1 VGRRLHIPPPG
12 HEGNHAQCWDAQD
25 ELARC
30 DQLARALTRSRSE
43 RDVYPELIEECAAR
57 KGGRRSEKPRSAPQT
72 ELTEVS
78 EVKSLERAQVMHA
91 KAPWVQSNPLLRA
104 KEIYEVLLHS
114 MKTKLGAIEKL

>member
-1 VGRRLHIPPPG
+1 MKSSPSYRPSNGIDTTL
-12 HEGNHAQCWDAQD
+12 
-25 ELARC
+25 L
-30 DQLARALTRSRSE
+30 
-43 RDVYPELIEECAAR
+43 RDPELIEECAAR

-104 KEIYEVLLHS
+104 KEIYDVLLHS